1 MSKSFKG
8 AGQKTSLLS
17 IVILTLVWHVPCWA
31 CLHPGRSHSS
41 PSPHTH
47 KILPALSLEWG
58 LTCGSSVKMWF
69 VRSRGQYKRLHTAG
83 VSDRQA
89 LIYGPGPQQHV
100 PKLHREPCLTCVH
113 WVRSPTQVMGA
124 PLSGSSLRAYVVT
137 GGGYTS
143 PRPYAQRCAHP
154 LHLQRH
160 TWSNHLPSRFAYI
173 PPVQAVEEV
182 VGHFVEN

>member
-137 GGGYTS
+137 GGGLYLS
-143 PRPYAQRCAHP
+143 KALRPKVRASVASTTTHLVKPPAFTLC
-154 LHLQRH
+154 LHSTRPG
-160 TWSNHLPSRFAYI
+160 S
-173 PPVQAVEEV
+173 
-182 VGHFVEN
+182 